1 MIVHPIIFGTYT
13 GRYTQAIPETLVIL
27 EESGYVIAFIDLV
40 HDGGIITYMLISGS
54 RSDLRTTVP
63 FLVELIVEIVVRTF
77 VSLRFRSVSCWVE
90 HTGYPGDQIT
100 R

>member
-1 MIVHPIIFGTYT
+1 MIIHPIIFGTYT

-63 FLVELIVEIVVRTF
+63 FFIKLVVEVIVEILVR
-77 VSLRFRSVSCWVE
+77 LCFR
-90 HTGYPGDQIT
+90 INA
-100 R
+100 